1 MVAALSRWSARR
13 WVAAALGAIGSG
25 LLIALVT
32 AMIDNP
38 VFGRAVPTTWWAWPV
53 LAISSVLSG
62 LLLASY
68 VRDPGVTVDEH
79 VTRSGGIGGLL
90 TVFAVGCPVCNK
102 LVLLA
107 LGSAGAMQWFAPVQP
122 FLGIAALAL
131 LAWGLRTRL
140 RGEVACPV
148 TAAVATE

>member
-38 VFGRAVPTTWWAWPV
+38 VFGRAVPTTWWAWPL
-53 LAISSVLSG
+53 LAISSALSG

-79 VTRSGGIGGLL
+79 VTRSGGVGGLL
-90 TVFAVGCPVCNK
+90 TVFAFGCPV
-102 LVLLA
+102 
-107 LGSAGAMQWFAPVQP
+107 
-122 FLGIAALAL
+122 
-131 LAWGLRTRL
+131 
-140 RGEVACPV
+140 
-148 TAAVATE
+148 

>member
-13 WVAAALGAIGSG
+13 WVAAALGAVGSG

-68 VRDPGVTVDEH
+68 VRDPGFTVDEH